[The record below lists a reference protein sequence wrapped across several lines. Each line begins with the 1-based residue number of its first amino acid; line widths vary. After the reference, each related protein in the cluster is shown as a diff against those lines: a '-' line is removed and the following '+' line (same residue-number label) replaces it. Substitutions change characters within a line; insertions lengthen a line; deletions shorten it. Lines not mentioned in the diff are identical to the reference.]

1 MVPVGCARILRAAT
15 TANDP
20 SRMSRPGVAPTGN
33 ERTFPEDKVIVSK
46 TDGRGIITYANQ
58 TFLDVARYDLEEVIG
73 KPHNMIRH
81 PAMPRSVFK
90 FLWDRIAAGFEVFAY
105 VVNLAKDGDHYWVF
119 AHVTPTFDAAGNVIG
134 YHSNR
139 RLPRREAIQA
149 IEPVYHILLERER
162 QESSPK
168 RGLESGTET
177 LHAFLKSKDSDYDR
191 FVLGI

>member
-1 MVPVGCARILRAAT
+1 
-15 TANDP
+15 
-20 SRMSRPGVAPTGN
+20 MSRPGIAPTGI
-33 ERTFPEDKVIVSK
+33 ERTFPENNVIVSK
-46 TDGRGIITYANQ
+46 TDARGIITYANQ
-58 TFLDVARYDLEEVIG
+58 TFLDVARYDLKEVIG

-90 FLWDRIAAGFEVFAY
+90 FLWDRIASGFEVFAY

-139 RLPRREAIQA
+139 RLPRRDAIQA
-149 IEPVYHILLERER
+149 IEPVYRILLERER

-168 RGLESGTET
+168 RGLETGTET
-177 LHAFLKSKDSDYDR
+177 LHAFLKSKDADYDR